1 MEEIGKSGDLP
12 DSHRELL
19 SEIRPT
25 EVGPTEER
33 GNDELSQSAFACG
46 SGFTCGLWV
55 RLCLWVRLQ
64 PDAMP
69 QALFAHVR
77 LKSNPQRIEFTEQEN
92 NESLS
97 ALLCRSAFSFGSSF
111 TCGSGFSRTRC
122 RRHSSLTFD

>member
-69 QALFAHVR
+69 QALV
-77 LKSNPQRIEFTEQEN
+77 
-92 NESLS
+92 
-97 ALLCRSAFSFGSSF
+97 
-111 TCGSGFSRTRC
+111 
-122 RRHSSLTFD
+122 TFDSYRTPPSSTEVPRTCSTLTAQKLT